1 MSPGINL
8 SAVILA
14 KNEEENLAECLR
26 RLGFVDEIVVIDDYS
41 HDKTIKVARSF
52 GAKVFKKHLEDDF
65 AAQRNFGLER
75 ASGRWV
81 LFVDADERVGPEL
94 KEEIIQGIKKV
105 DTVGYYLLRRDQ
117 IFSKTLRFGEL
128 SFCGAF
134 GSAKILRLG
143 RKGAGIWRRRVHE
156 YWEIMGKKGD
166 FRSPL
171 IHHPHPTLREFVG
184 SINYFSSL
192 HARAIREEGKKPTLF
207 KIIFWPPGKFVYNMC
222 FRLGFLDGME
232 GFIVALFMSFNS
244 FLAWSKAWINQ
255 GRSR

>member
-117 IFSKTLRFGEL
+117 IFSKTLRFGEF
-128 SFCGAF
+128 SFWF
-134 GSAKILRLG
+134 
-143 RKGAGIWRRRVHE
+143 
-156 YWEIMGKKGD
+156 Y
-166 FRSPL
+166 
-171 IHHPHPTLREFVG
+171 
-184 SINYFSSL
+184 Y
-192 HARAIREEGKKPTLF
+192 
-207 KIIFWPPGKFVYNMC
+207 
-222 FRLGFLDGME
+222 
-232 GFIVALFMSFNS
+232 
-244 FLAWSKAWINQ
+244 
-255 GRSR
+255 